1 MNTEQKALTP
11 LMKQYQDIKKLHPD
25 EILFFRLGDFYEMFQ
40 SDAKEASA
48 ILGLALTARNGHA
61 MCGIPHHSSSNYI
74 AKLLKAGKKVA
85 LCEQVSEP
93 TAGVKL
99 VERKVVRVITPGTV
113 LEDDMLDSKNSNHL
127 VSIYAEDNGWGLS
140 CLDVSTGQFWVSQN
154 NKDKHYLSLS
164 GALSKTN
171 VTEILI
177 DKESYVKLKSKVLIP
192 DSIVFTHTRRLT
204 GNIIIP
210 KHWAGEKVWEDKKL
224 ALKSAISAYDYVSKN
239 EQHIKDF
246 LIPTHQAL
254 GDYLVLDQN
263 AVRTLEL
270 VKTEAG
276 RKNSLWHTLDNT
288 KTPMGSR
295 TLKSWILNPL
305 LDIRKISKRQ
315 QSVEHFVKDENCRAK
330 IFEILRTVSDIER
343 ISARISAFR
352 ASPRDVAGLKRSLET
367 ITKFK
372 NWLSNYGENFEEI
385 KENFAQVYAPLQEV
399 FVLLEKAIEDEPPI
413 KIADGKIIKQG
424 YHPELD
430 ELRNLKANS
439 ATTLNEIC
447 ERERART
454 NIPKLK
460 IGYNSVFGYYIEVG
474 KANVSKV
481 PYDYVRKQT
490 LTSAERFITEELKT
504 IETKILNAEDRISKL
519 ETFLFDEIKKFLT
532 THIHSLKTF
541 ATCLAELD
549 TYNSLA
555 IASVKGNYTKPKVN
569 GGADI
574 QIVKGRHPVVEV
586 NLPTGKFVA
595 NDLNIG
601 NKDPQILMI
610 TGPNMGGKSVYLRQ
624 NALLVIMAQIGSFIP
639 AESATIG
646 IVDKIMTRIGA
657 QDALNRGE
665 STFMVEMK
673 ETANIL
679 HSATEKSLILLDEV
693 GRGTST
699 FDGISIAG
707 AITEFLYKPKGGPK
721 VLFAT
726 HYFELTELENKYKGI
741 KNYHVEAQEYQNSD
755 GETELAFLYEVREGS
770 ADKSYGIHVA
780 ELAGLSPSCIL
791 RAKKVLKDLETKSDI
806 NIIKRE
812 KNHQNDL
819 FSAPLLEEIKLAD
832 PEKLTPLQA
841 LELIGE
847 WKKRLSDNE

>member
-1 MNTEQKALTP
+1 MDTQEKALTP
-11 LMKQYQDIKKLHPD
+11 LMKQYQEIKKSHND
-25 EILFFRLGDFYEMFQ
+25 EILFFRLGDFYEMFEE
-40 SDAKEASA
+40 DAKIASA

-61 MCGIPHHSSSNYI
+61 MCGIPHHSSSSYI
-74 AKLLKAGKKVA
+74 GKLLKAGKKVA
-85 LCEQVSEP
+85 LCEQVTEP

-99 VERKVVRVITPGTV
+99 VERKVVRVITPGTI

-127 VSIYAEDNGWGLS
+127 ISIYAEDKGWGIS
-140 CLDVSTGQFWVSQN
+140 CVDVSTGLFWTSEN
-154 NKDKHYLSLS
+154 SKDKHYLSLS
-164 GALSKTN
+164 DALSKTN
-171 VTEILI
+171 PTEILI

-192 DSIVFTHTRRLT
+192 ENIVFTHIRRLT
-204 GNIIIP
+204 GNIILP

-224 ALKSAISAYDYVSKN
+224 ALKSAISAYEYVGKN
-239 EQHIKDF
+239 ETNIKEF
-246 LIPTHQAL
+246 LIPTHKTL
-254 GDYLVLDQN
+254 GDTLSLDQN

-270 VKTEAG
+270 VKTDVG
-276 RKNSLWHTLDNT
+276 RKNSLWKILDNT

-295 TLKSWILNPL
+295 TLKNWILNPL
-305 LDIRKISKRQ
+305 LDVRKISKRQ
-315 QSVEHFVKDENCRAK
+315 DSVEYFVGDENCRAEL
-330 IFEILRTVSDIER
+330 FEILRIVSDIPR

-352 ASPRDVAGLKRSLET
+352 ASPRDVAGLKKSLQT
-367 ITKFK
+367 IPQFR
-372 NWLSNYGENFEEI
+372 NWLAQYGEKFPEI
-385 KENFAQVYAPLQEV
+385 KENFSQAYTSLQEV
-399 FVLLEKAIEDEPPI
+399 QVLLEKSIEDEPPI

-424 YHPELD
+424 YHAELD
-430 ELRNLKANS
+430 DLRNLRSNS
-439 ATTLNEIC
+439 SDTLSEIC
-447 ERERART
+447 ERERQRT

-490 LTSAERFITEELKT
+490 LTNAERFITPELKEL
-504 IETKILNAEDRISKL
+504 ETKILNAEEKILKL
-519 ETFLFDEIKKFLT
+519 ENFLFDEIKKFLT
-532 THIHSLKTF
+532 QHIESLKMF
-541 ATCLAELD
+541 ADCLAELD
-549 TYNSLA
+549 VYNSLA
-555 IASVKGNYTKPKVN
+555 IASVKGNYVRPKVDN
-569 GGADI
+569 SADI
-574 QIVKGRHPVVEV
+574 QIVKGRHPVVEI
-586 NLPTGKFVA
+586 NLPMGKFVA

-601 NKDPQILMI
+601 DKDPQILMI

-639 AESATIG
+639 AQSAKIG

-657 QDALNRGE
+657 QDAVNRGE

-679 HSATEKSLILLDEV
+679 HSATPKSLILLDEV

-699 FDGISIAG
+699 FDGISIAW

-726 HYFELTELENKYKGI
+726 HYFELTELESKYKGI
-741 KNYHVEAQEYQNSD
+741 KNYHVEAQEYQNNE
-755 GETELAFLYEVREGS
+755 GETELAFLYEVREGA

-780 ELAGLSPSCIL
+780 ELAGLSPTCIL
-791 RAKKVLKDLETKSDI
+791 RAKKVLQDLEKKSDI
-806 NIIKRE
+806 NIIKKE

-819 FSAPLLEEIKLAD
+819 FSAPLLEEIKLSD

-841 LELIGE
+841 LELVAE
-847 WKKRLSDNE
+847 WKKRLSNND